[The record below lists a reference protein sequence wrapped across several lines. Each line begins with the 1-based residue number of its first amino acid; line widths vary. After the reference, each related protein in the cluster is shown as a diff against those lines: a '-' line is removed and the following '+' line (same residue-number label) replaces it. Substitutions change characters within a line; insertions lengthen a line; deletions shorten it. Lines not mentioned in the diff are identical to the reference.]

1 MYKRRTLNN
10 GIKVIYEHIP
20 YVKSI
25 SIGVWIK
32 SGSRYENT
40 CNNGVSHFIEHML
53 FKGTKN
59 RSSKQISE
67 EIEALGGQLNA
78 FTSRE
83 STCYYVKILDA
94 HYDTGIDLLSDMI
107 INPTF
112 SNEEIEK
119 EKSVI
124 LEEISMYE
132 DLPEDLV
139 ADIQFDSIWKD
150 NTLSYPILGTEGTVS
165 NFTRDMVV
173 DYYKSRYTPC
183 NTVISVVG
191 NFNEKDLLD
200 KINCCFSTWD
210 NKTDIDLKEDIPTLH
225 KKVAVKNK
233 PIEQVHV
240 ALTLKGYESGSKE
253 LYSLLAVN
261 NYFGSGT
268 SSKLFQSIRED
279 KGYVYTIYSFP
290 SSYKNSGII
299 TIYFACNPVY
309 LNDALELIKSEMK
322 EIYINKIPSS
332 EINKLKEQLKGNY
345 ILGLEGLS
353 NTMFGIGKAELM
365 LGKVNTPDEIL
376 EKIDSITKDDI
387 DKTIEYVFSDGII
400 SLAAVG
406 PNIKQE
412 DLEKFI

>member
-1 MYKRRTLNN
+1 MYKRHTLNN

-25 SIGVWIK
+25 SIGVWVK

-40 CNNGVSHFIEHML
+40 YNNGVSHFIEHML

-83 STCYYVKILDA
+83 STCYYVKILDS
-94 HYDTGIDLLSDMI
+94 HYETGIDLLSDMI

-119 EKSVI
+119 EKSVV

-210 NKTDIDLKEDIPTLH
+210 NKTNTDFKEDIPTLH

>member
-1 MYKRRTLNN
+1 MYKRHTLNN

-25 SIGVWIK
+25 SIGVWVK

-40 CNNGVSHFIEHML
+40 YNNGVSHFIEHML

-119 EKSVI
+119 EKSVV

-210 NKTDIDLKEDIPTLH
+210 NKTNTDFKEDIPTLH

>member
-1 MYKRRTLNN
+1 MYKRHTLNN

-25 SIGVWIK
+25 SIGVWVK

-40 CNNGVSHFIEHML
+40 YNNGVSHFIEHML

-83 STCYYVKILDA
+83 STCYYVKILDS
-94 HYDTGIDLLSDMI
+94 HYETGIDLLSDMI

-119 EKSVI
+119 EKSVV

-210 NKTDIDLKEDIPTLH
+210 NKTNTDFKEDIPTLH

-268 SSKLFQSIRED
+268 SSKLFQSIREY